1 MHLTYRHRLFVGR
14 DESVIIR
21 YTPSILAFLT
31 LVQAVTNVAAFTV
44 MDGKDMA
51 SLFDE
56 YGMKRSPL
64 ATRGL
69 FDLYN
74 DYAPSPQHP
83 PIVYRK

>member
-1 MHLTYRHRLFVGR
+1 MFVGR